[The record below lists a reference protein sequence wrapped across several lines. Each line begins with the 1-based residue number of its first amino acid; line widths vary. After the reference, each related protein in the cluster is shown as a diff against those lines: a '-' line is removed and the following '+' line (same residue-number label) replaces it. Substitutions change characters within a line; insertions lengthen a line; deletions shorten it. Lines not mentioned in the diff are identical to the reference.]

1 MMMTREVYTKKFPEK
16 IIGED
21 DTNQKITA
29 CMSCGLSLESTS
41 VFKSIQEEKVNSK
54 IQVLEENEI
63 MKRLAKKNNLKL
75 VDGFS
80 LIPKEDSNFVDS
92 THFTPKGMNLLA
104 KSISEAIKII

>member
-1 MMMTREVYTKKFPEK
+1 MPMTREVYTKKFPEK

-41 VFKSIQEEKVNSK
+41 VFKSIQEEKVDSK

-63 MKRLAKKNNLKL
+63 QTLP
-75 VDGFS
+75 
-80 LIPKEDSNFVDS
+80 IEKENCSKCGNE
-92 THFTPKGMNLLA
+92 
-104 KSISEAIKII
+104 EAYSWQRQTRSGDEPATRFYRCVKCEHTWREYS